1 MAATLGLAGCVPS
14 RSGDGAQAGAP
25 LMIGSKQ
32 FTESVVLGE
41 LATAL
46 VRASGSAAE
55 HRSQLGGTQ
64 VLWNA
69 LVRGEIDVYPEY
81 TGTLEQEI
89 LKGEGVKGQAE
100 LRRALASYGVVMSR
114 PLGFNDTYA
123 LGMKAARAKTLGIR
137 SISDLNQHPEL
148 RFGFTNEFMDRAD
161 GWPGLKAR
169 YALPQQDVRGLDH
182 DLAYRGLDA
191 DTIDVTDL
199 YSTDA
204 DISYYDIRVLQD
216 DLNYFPVYDAVW
228 LMRADLKARAPAA
241 VAALS
246 RLEGKVDART
256 MAAMNARAKI
266 QQVPESR
273 IAKDFLAMN
282 LGLTVIA
289 EEPGR
294 GARIL
299 RRTEE
304 HLGLVGV
311 SLSAALCVALPLG
324 VLSARR
330 PRLGAVLLGATGVL
344 QTIPSL
350 ALLVFMIPLLGIG
363 APPAV
368 AALFLY
374 SLLPIVR
381 NTHTGLTGI
390 PAPLRESA
398 EALGLSPRAC
408 LWHVELPLAS
418 PSILAGIK
426 TSAVINVGTATLG
439 AVIGAGGY
447 GQPILTGIRLD
458 NVGLILEGAVPAALL
473 AVAVQGLFAEVE
485 RWVVPLGLRLARK
498 D

>member
-1 MAATLGLAGCVPS
+1 
-14 RSGDGAQAGAP
+14 
-25 LMIGSKQ
+25 
-32 FTESVVLGE
+32 
-41 LATAL
+41 
-46 VRASGSAAE
+46 
-55 HRSQLGGTQ
+55 
-64 VLWNA
+64 
-69 LVRGEIDVYPEY
+69 
-81 TGTLEQEI
+81 
-89 LKGEGVKGQAE
+89 
-100 LRRALASYGVVMSR
+100 
-114 PLGFNDTYA
+114 
-123 LGMKAARAKTLGIR
+123 
-137 SISDLNQHPEL
+137 
-148 RFGFTNEFMDRAD
+148 
-161 GWPGLKAR
+161 
-169 YALPQQDVRGLDH
+169 
-182 DLAYRGLDA
+182 
-191 DTIDVTDL
+191 
-199 YSTDA
+199 
-204 DISYYDIRVLQD
+204 
-216 DLNYFPVYDAVW
+216 
-228 LMRADLKARAPAA
+228 
-241 VAALS
+241 
-246 RLEGKVDART
+246 
-256 MAAMNARAKI
+256 
-266 QQVPESR
+266 
-273 IAKDFLAMN
+273 MN

-324 VLSARR
+324 ILSARR